1 MIMNDLAVNCIQV
14 TKSFTVKKQRREILN
29 GVSLA
34 VRMGEVVTL
43 CGKSGTG
50 KSTLLSLI
58 AGLDKPDNGHIVLF
72 KKNIHTLRE
81 SELARVRK
89 ENIGILFQK
98 HNLIHAWSAVENVEA
113 ALAHRE
119 LSQAE
124 MRKQVS
130 ELLYTLGLENL
141 EYNLPIEL
149 SASEQQRVAFARALV
164 HKPRLILADEPVADI
179 DPETGEMLLELL
191 LKIAEEHETA
201 VFLATHGDPP
211 AGFDNRVLGLVDGI
225 IKEM

>member
-1 MIMNDLAVNCIQV
+1 MNDLAVNCTQV
-14 TKSFTVKKQRREILN
+14 IKSFTVKKRRRVILN

-34 VRMGEVVTL
+34 VGRGEVVTL

-50 KSTLLSLI
+50 KSTLLSLL

-72 KKNIHTLRE
+72 RKNIHTLRE

-124 MRKQVS
+124 MRKQAS
-130 ELLYTLGLENL
+130 ALLYTLGLENL

-149 SASEQQRVAFARALV
+149 SAGEQQRVAFARALV

-179 DPETGEMLLELL
+179 DPETGATLLALL
-191 LKIAEEHETA
+191 LKTA
-201 VFLATHGDPP
+201 QEYEATVILATHGDPP
-211 AGFDNRVLGLVDGI
+211 EGFGNRVLRLEDGVV
-225 IKEM
+225 KEM